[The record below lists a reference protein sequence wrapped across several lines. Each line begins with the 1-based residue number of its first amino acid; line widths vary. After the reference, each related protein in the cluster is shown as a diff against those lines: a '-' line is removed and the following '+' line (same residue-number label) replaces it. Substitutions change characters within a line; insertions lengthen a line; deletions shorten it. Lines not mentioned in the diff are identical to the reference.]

1 MPVRIYEIAKKL
13 NLESKFVLNKAKEL
27 GIAAAKVPSS
37 TLDKITAEF
46 LEEQLAP
53 LAKPFEPSKPM
64 EVTPVTIIHAPAPPP
79 PAAVPEPEPIHEPI
93 HEPILAR
100 VPVAR
105 KPTESFKAVLP
116 ETPPAPI
123 TPVLTRAPEIVEP
136 VVVVPSN
143 AQESPAPE
151 VPKPSVV
158 TPVVVVP
165 PVADE
170 TRPIVVAEIKSEPS
184 AQATAPLSAPVAEP
198 TVPSERSISVS
209 TPISAPE
216 PTLSSTPSPTSSPT
230 PVPAPVQTGQLVG
243 RIDLSQF
250 GYGGRTT
257 RGVSTPPPARPA
269 PPVARPAPPVA
280 RDDRRGPPPP
290 PPGRPGGPSFPGS
303 SYQGSS
309 YQGSRPGQFQRPGQ
323 FGRHGQMGGRPGV
336 AAGPGPRPVPV
347 AARQQFAADAPLIIM
362 RPPIVVRE
370 LAQQMGKKPF
380 QIIGDLMQMGVFA
393 TVTQTID
400 GEAAVK
406 ICAKHGIRFETEKR
420 DKAAH
425 SVNVPKEEKL
435 ELDSEDK
442 LETLKSRPPVI
453 TIMGHVDHGKT
464 SLLDV
469 IRKAN
474 VASGEAGGITQHI
487 GAYSIQYPHPNTGK
501 LESLTFLDTPGHAA
515 FSAMRARGAN
525 VTDIV
530 VLVVASNDGVM
541 PQTLEALAH
550 AKAAKVPI
558 IVAVNKCDHPNS
570 NPMKVRQQLQDKG
583 LVPDDWGGDTQFVEC
598 SAITKM
604 GIDVLIDSILL
615 QAELLELKAN
625 PDRNAKGNVIESGVE
640 AGGSVATVLV
650 RKGTM
655 RIGDVIICGEHY
667 GKVRAMMNEEGLRL
681 KEATPSVA
689 VRVLGLNG
697 VPDAGS
703 EFSVVENERAARDL
717 AEERSNA
724 RRKAEMDG
732 DRRKTRTSLSDLF
745 GRIGDLT
752 AKVLK
757 VIVKADTQ
765 GSVEAIV
772 GALREIKS
780 QKVSLE
786 VVNSAVGAI
795 NVSDVNLA
803 RGSKAV
809 ILAFHTRVD
818 NNAAE
823 EAKHHTVEIRLYAII
838 YELIDQVKEA
848 MAGLLDPLL
857 KDVIVGQAEVRNI
870 FDLSKGG
877 RVAGCAVTNGRLI
890 RGKMRL
896 RRRGNLVYEGVSL
909 TLKRFQDEVNEVRSG
924 MECGVR
930 LDGFDDYQEGDIIEC
945 YSVEKIAAK
954 LE

>member
-53 LAKPFEPSKPM
+53 LAKPFEASKPV
-64 EVTPVTIIHAPAPPP
+64 EVTPVTIIHAPAEPV
-79 PAAVPEPEPIHEPI
+79 PAVAPEPEPIPEPMV
-93 HEPILAR
+93 A
-100 VPVAR
+100 PVATR
-105 KPTESFKAVLP
+105 PVVTRVDVPAAERPVKPLETVKAEP
-116 ETPPAPI
+116 KAEIPQAPAA
-123 TPVLTRAPEIVEP
+123 PVLTNAPEIVESEVVAP
-136 VVVVPSN
+136 VVTP
-143 AQESPAPE
+143 SPAPE
-151 VPKPSVV
+151 APAPSVV
-158 TPVVVVP
+158 TPVVSEAP
-165 PVADE
+165 P
-170 TRPIVVAEIKSEPS
+170 I
-184 AQATAPLSAPVAEP
+184 PVAEVHP
-198 TVPSERSISVS
+198 EPSEPAATTTVPLPAPVDAQVPPPENFNPPPAPV
-209 TPISAPE
+209 SAPTAG
-216 PTLSSTPSPTSSPT
+216 PAPT
-230 PVPAPVQTGQLVG
+230 PAPAPVQTGQLVG

-257 RGVSTPPPARPA
+257 RGVSTPPPP
-269 PPVARPAPPVA
+269 ARPAPPVA

-290 PPGRPGGPSFPGS
+290 QQGRPGGSPHQGSPYPGAP
-303 SYQGSS
+303 YQGN
-309 YQGSRPGQFQRPGQ
+309 RPGQFQRPGQ
-323 FGRHGQMGGRPGV
+323 FGRSGQMGGRPGV
-336 AAGPGPRPVPV
+336 AAGPGPRPVP
-347 AARQQFAADAPLIIM
+347 AASRPQFAADAPTIVM

-370 LAQQMGKKPF
+370 LAEQMGKKPF

-400 GEAAVK
+400 AEAAVK

-442 LETLKSRPPVI
+442 PETLKPRPPVI

-474 VASGEAGGITQHI
+474 VVSGEAGGITQHI
-487 GAYSIQYPHPNTGK
+487 GAYTIQYPHPNTGK

-530 VLVVASNDGVM
+530 VLVVAANDGVM

-583 LVPDDWGGDTQFVEC
+583 LVPDDWGGDTLFVEC
-598 SAITKM
+598 SAVTKK
-604 GIDVLIDSILL
+604 GIDTLIDSILL

-650 RKGTM
+650 RKGTL

-703 EFSVVENERAARDL
+703 EFSAVENERAARDL
-717 AEERSNA
+717 AEERSDA
-724 RRKAEMDG
+724 RRKSEMDG

-786 VVNSAVGAI
+786 VVHSAVGAI

-823 EAKHHTVEIRLYAII
+823 EAKHHAVEIRLYAII

-857 KDVIVGQAEVRNI
+857 KDVIVGQAEVRKI

-877 RVAGCAVTNGRLI
+877 RVAGCAVTTGRLV

-930 LDGFDDYQEGDIIEC
+930 LEGFDDYQEGDIIEC

>member
-53 LAKPFEPSKPM
+53 LAKPVEPPKPLEM
-64 EVTPVTIIHAPAPPP
+64 VPVTIIHAPPPEPP
-79 PAAVPEPEPIHEPI
+79 PAEPAQPQSVVEAGQHPVSEAVASATSPEPVVAPESSVGSADGSAPAP
-93 HEPILAR
+93 
-100 VPVAR
+100 VPSAEVPPVSAAA
-105 KPTESFKAVLP
+105 PESQSPAAAAP
-116 ETPPAPI
+116 ETPEA
-123 TPVLTRAPEIVEP
+123 
-136 VVVVPSN
+136 
-143 AQESPAPE
+143 
-151 VPKPSVV
+151 
-158 TPVVVVP
+158 
-165 PVADE
+165 
-170 TRPIVVAEIKSEPS
+170 
-184 AQATAPLSAPVAEP
+184 
-198 TVPSERSISVS
+198 
-209 TPISAPE
+209 
-216 PTLSSTPSPTSSPT
+216 
-230 PVPAPVQTGQLVG
+230 PVPAVPTPAVPPAPPTPPTPPTPPPVQTGQLIG

-257 RGVSTPPPARPA
+257 RGVSSPPPARPGA
-269 PPVARPAPPVA
+269 PAA
-280 RDDRRGPPPP
+280 RDDRRGPAGPQ
-290 PPGRPGGPSFPGS
+290 PGRPGMGGPAGL
-303 SYQGSS
+303 
-309 YQGSRPGQFQRPGQ
+309 RPGQPQRPGMPM
-323 FGRHGQMGGRPGV
+323 RPGQMPPRPG
-336 AAGPGPRPVPV
+336 GPGASGPRPAP
-347 AARQQFAADAPLIIM
+347 APARPQVAADAPTIIM

-370 LAQQMGKKPF
+370 LAEQMGKKPF

-400 GEAAVK
+400 AEAAIK

-425 SVNVPKEEKL
+425 VVNVPKEEKL
-435 ELDSEDK
+435 ELDTEDK
-442 LETLKSRPPVI
+442 PETLRPRPPVI

-487 GAYSIQYPHPNTGK
+487 GAYTIQYPHPNTGK

-530 VLVVASNDGVM
+530 VLVVAANDGVM
-541 PQTLEALAH
+541 PQTLEALSH

-583 LVPDDWGGDTQFVEC
+583 LVPDDWGGDTLFVEC
-598 SAITKM
+598 SAITKK
-604 GIDVLIDSILL
+604 GIDTLIDSILL

-640 AGGSVATVLV
+640 AGGPVATVLV
-650 RKGTM
+650 RKGTLH
-655 RIGDVIICGEHY
+655 IGDVIICGEHY

-703 EFSVVENERAARDL
+703 EFSAVENERAARDL
-717 AEERSNA
+717 AEERSDT
-724 RRKAEMDG
+724 RRKSEMEG
-732 DRRKTRTSLSDLF
+732 DRRKTRASLSDLF
-745 GRIGDLT
+745 GRIGDLS

-786 VVNSAVGAI
+786 VVHSAVGAI

-823 EAKHHTVEIRLYAII
+823 EAKHHAVEIRLYAII
-838 YELIDQVKEA
+838 YELIDQVKDA

-857 KDVIVGQAEVRNI
+857 KDVVIGQAEVRKI

-877 RVAGCAVTNGRLI
+877 RVAGCAVTTGRLV

-930 LDGFDDYQEGDIIEC
+930 LDGFDDYQEGDLIEC

>member
-53 LAKPFEPSKPM
+53 LAKPLEPTKPV
-64 EVTPVTIIHAPAPPP
+64 EVVPVAIIHAPPPP
-79 PAAVPEPEPIHEPI
+79 PVEPE
-93 HEPILAR
+93 
-100 VPVAR
+100 
-105 KPTESFKAVLP
+105 
-116 ETPPAPI
+116 
-123 TPVLTRAPEIVEP
+123 
-136 VVVVPSN
+136 
-143 AQESPAPE
+143 
-151 VPKPSVV
+151 
-158 TPVVVVP
+158 
-165 PVADE
+165 
-170 TRPIVVAEIKSEPS
+170 
-184 AQATAPLSAPVAEP
+184 
-198 TVPSERSISVS
+198 
-209 TPISAPE
+209 
-216 PTLSSTPSPTSSPT
+216 PT
-230 PVPAPVQTGQLVG
+230 PVPPPVAPSAPSPEVAHEQAEPPKAAATPSAPAPIVAPEAEKKAAAPAQPSAPSAVEAPAPVPAPAIVADGQSIAAAAAVEARPGSAPTVIAPSAPSAPPPSAVGAAPSAAPATPVPVVPTPAPPAPAAEAPPAAPPAPPVPPPVQTGQLVG

-269 PPVARPAPPVA
+269 GPAG
-280 RDDRRGPPPP
+280 RDDRRGPLPPQQS
-290 PPGRPGGPSFPGS
+290 RPGGPS
-303 SYQGSS
+303 YQGAP
-309 YQGSRPGQFQRPGQ
+309 RPGQPQRPGQ
-323 FGRHGQMGGRPGV
+323 FGRPGQPGGRPGV
-336 AAGPGPRPVPV
+336 AAGPGPRPAP
-347 AARQQFAADAPLIIM
+347 APARPQIAADAPTIIM

-370 LAQQMGKKPF
+370 LAEQMGKKPF

-400 GEAAVK
+400 TEAAIK

-425 SVNVPKEEKL
+425 VVNVPKEEKL
-435 ELDSEDK
+435 ELDTEDK
-442 LETLKSRPPVI
+442 PETLKPRPPVI

-487 GAYSIQYPHPNTGK
+487 GAYTIQYPHPNTGK

-530 VLVVASNDGVM
+530 VLVVAANDGVM

-583 LVPDDWGGDTQFVEC
+583 LVPDDWGGDTLFVEC
-598 SAITKM
+598 SALTKK
-604 GIDVLIDSILL
+604 GIDTLIDSILL

-650 RKGTM
+650 RKGTL

-667 GKVRAMMNEEGLRL
+667 GKVRAMMNEEGVRL

-703 EFSVVENERAARDL
+703 EFSAVENERAARDL
-717 AEERSNA
+717 AEERSDA
-724 RRKAEMDG
+724 RRKSEMEG
-732 DRRKTRTSLSDLF
+732 DRRKTRASLSDLF
-745 GRIGDLT
+745 GRIGDLS

-786 VVNSAVGAI
+786 VVHSAVGAI

-823 EAKHHTVEIRLYAII
+823 EAKHHAVEIRLYAII
-838 YELIDQVKEA
+838 YELIDQVKDA

-857 KDVIVGQAEVRNI
+857 KDVVVGQAEVRKI

-877 RVAGCAVTNGRLI
+877 RVAGCAVTTGRLV

>member
-53 LAKPFEPSKPM
+53 LAKPLEPTKPV
-64 EVTPVTIIHAPAPPP
+64 EVTPVTIIHAPPPP
-79 PAAVPEPEPIHEPI
+79 PVEPEPAPAPAPPAVPAWVPEPVAAIPSAVVEPARPVVVSETEVAPI
-93 HEPILAR
+93 SQAPVSHPADHAPDSAIK
-100 VPVAR
+100 VPVAKAPEGVDER
-105 KPTESFKAVLP
+105 PIPTEPSRV
-116 ETPPAPI
+116 EPPA
-123 TPVLTRAPEIVEP
+123 T
-136 VVVVPSN
+136 S
-143 AQESPAPE
+143 
-151 VPKPSVV
+151 
-158 TPVVVVP
+158 
-165 PVADE
+165 
-170 TRPIVVAEIKSEPS
+170 
-184 AQATAPLSAPVAEP
+184 
-198 TVPSERSISVS
+198 
-209 TPISAPE
+209 PISAEVVQPE
-216 PTLSSTPSPTSSPT
+216 PLEPAASAPSDVPVAPVVAPAAPAAQP
-230 PVPAPVQTGQLVG
+230 PVPPPVQTGQLVG

-269 PPVARPAPPVA
+269 TPPP

-290 PPGRPGGPSFPGS
+290 QQGRPGP
-303 SYQGSS
+303 SS
-309 YQGSRPGQFQRPGQ
+309 YQGSRPGQPQRPGPGQ
-323 FGRHGQMGGRPGV
+323 YGRPGQMGGRPGV
-336 AAGPGPRPVPV
+336 AAGPGPRPAPP
-347 AARQQFAADAPLIIM
+347 AARPQFAADAPTIIM

-370 LAQQMGKKPF
+370 LAEQMGKKPF

-400 GEAAVK
+400 AEAAVK

-425 SVNVPKEEKL
+425 VVNVPKEEKL

-442 LETLKSRPPVI
+442 PETLKARPPVI

-487 GAYSIQYPHPNTGK
+487 GAYTIQYPHPNTGK

-530 VLVVASNDGVM
+530 VLVVAANDGVM

-583 LVPDDWGGDTQFVEC
+583 LVPDDWGGDTLFVEC
-598 SAITKM
+598 SAITKK
-604 GIDVLIDSILL
+604 GIDTLIDSILL

-650 RKGTM
+650 RKGTL

-667 GKVRAMMNEEGLRL
+667 GKVRAMMNEEGVRL

-703 EFSVVENERAARDL
+703 EFSAVENERAARDL
-717 AEERSNA
+717 AEERSDA
-724 RRKAEMDG
+724 RRKSEMDG
-732 DRRKTRTSLSDLF
+732 DRRKTRASLSDLF

-786 VVNSAVGAI
+786 VVHSAVGAI

-823 EAKHHTVEIRLYAII
+823 EAKHHAVEIRLYAII
-838 YELIDQVKEA
+838 YELIDQVKDA

-857 KDVIVGQAEVRNI
+857 KDVVVGQAEVRKI

-877 RVAGCAVTNGRLI
+877 RVAGCAVTTGRLV

-930 LDGFDDYQEGDIIEC
+930 LDGFDDYQEGDLIEC

>member
-1 MPVRIYEIAKKL
+1 M
-13 NLESKFVLNKAKEL
+13 
-27 GIAAAKVPSS
+27 
-37 TLDKITAEF
+37 
-46 LEEQLAP
+46 
-53 LAKPFEPSKPM
+53 
-64 EVTPVTIIHAPAPPP
+64 
-79 PAAVPEPEPIHEPI
+79 
-93 HEPILAR
+93 
-100 VPVAR
+100 
-105 KPTESFKAVLP
+105 
-116 ETPPAPI
+116 
-123 TPVLTRAPEIVEP
+123 
-136 VVVVPSN
+136 
-143 AQESPAPE
+143 
-151 VPKPSVV
+151 
-158 TPVVVVP
+158 
-165 PVADE
+165 
-170 TRPIVVAEIKSEPS
+170 
-184 AQATAPLSAPVAEP
+184 
-198 TVPSERSISVS
+198 
-209 TPISAPE
+209 
-216 PTLSSTPSPTSSPT
+216 
-230 PVPAPVQTGQLVG
+230 
-243 RIDLSQF
+243 
-250 GYGGRTT
+250 
-257 RGVSTPPPARPA
+257 
-269 PPVARPAPPVA
+269 
-280 RDDRRGPPPP
+280 
-290 PPGRPGGPSFPGS
+290 
-303 SYQGSS
+303 
-309 YQGSRPGQFQRPGQ
+309 
-323 FGRHGQMGGRPGV
+323 
-336 AAGPGPRPVPV
+336 
-347 AARQQFAADAPLIIM
+347 
-362 RPPIVVRE
+362 
-370 LAQQMGKKPF
+370 
-380 QIIGDLMQMGVFA
+380 
-393 TVTQTID
+393 
-400 GEAAVK
+400 
-406 ICAKHGIRFETEKR
+406 
-420 DKAAH
+420 
-425 SVNVPKEEKL
+425 
-435 ELDSEDK
+435 
-442 LETLKSRPPVI
+442 
-453 TIMGHVDHGKT
+453 
-464 SLLDV
+464 
-469 IRKAN
+469 
-474 VASGEAGGITQHI
+474 
-487 GAYSIQYPHPNTGK
+487 
-501 LESLTFLDTPGHAA
+501 
-515 FSAMRARGAN
+515 
-525 VTDIV
+525 
-530 VLVVASNDGVM
+530 
-541 PQTLEALAH
+541 
-550 AKAAKVPI
+550 
-558 IVAVNKCDHPNS
+558 
-570 NPMKVRQQLQDKG
+570 
-583 LVPDDWGGDTQFVEC
+583 GGDTQFVEC
-598 SAITKM
+598 SAITKK
-604 GIDVLIDSILL
+604 GIDLLIDSILL

-724 RRKAEMDG
+724 RRKSEMDG

-823 EAKHHTVEIRLYAII
+823 EAKHHAVEIRLYAII

-877 RVAGCAVTNGRLI
+877 RVAGCAVTNGRLV

>member
-53 LAKPFEPSKPM
+53 LAKPPEPPKPV
-64 EVTPVTIIHAPAPPP
+64 EVVPVTIIHAPPPPVEPVAESAPVPAAPPAIAPAYEAPAEEPP
-79 PAAVPEPEPIHEPI
+79 PAPEASARPAVAISPEP
-93 HEPILAR
+93 
-100 VPVAR
+100 
-105 KPTESFKAVLP
+105 
-116 ETPPAPI
+116 PA
-123 TPVLTRAPEIVEP
+123 EP
-136 VVVVPSN
+136 VV
-143 AQESPAPE
+143 PAP
-151 VPKPSVV
+151 PSPEP
-158 TPVVVVP
+158 PVVAVI
-165 PVADE
+165 AD
-170 TRPIVVAEIKSEPS
+170 PS
-184 AQATAPLSAPVAEP
+184 RE
-198 TVPSERSISVS
+198 
-209 TPISAPE
+209 
-216 PTLSSTPSPTSSPT
+216 
-230 PVPAPVQTGQLVG
+230 PVPAPAPPAPAPAAPPAPEPPAAVQTGQLVG

-257 RGVSTPPPARPA
+257 RGVSSQPPARPGAA
-269 PPVARPAPPVA
+269 PA
-280 RDDRRGPPPP
+280 RDDRRGPPGAPV
-290 PPGRPGGPSFPGS
+290 RPGGPGAPGARPGFPQRPGAPF
-303 SYQGSS
+303 
-309 YQGSRPGQFQRPGQ
+309 RPGQPVGRLGQTGGSGARPAPAPA
-323 FGRHGQMGGRPGV
+323 RPQV
-336 AAGPGPRPVPV
+336 
-347 AARQQFAADAPLIIM
+347 AADAPTIVM

-370 LAQQMGKKPF
+370 LAEQMGKKPF

-400 GEAAVK
+400 AEAAIK

-425 SVNVPKEEKL
+425 VVNVPKEEKL
-435 ELDSEDK
+435 ELDTEDK
-442 LETLKSRPPVI
+442 PETLKPRPPVI

-487 GAYSIQYPHPNTGK
+487 GAYTIQYPHPNTGK

-530 VLVVASNDGVM
+530 VLVVAANDGVM
-541 PQTLEALAH
+541 PQTVEALSH

-583 LVPDDWGGDTQFVEC
+583 LVPDDWGGDTLFVEC
-598 SAITKM
+598 SALTKK
-604 GIDVLIDSILL
+604 GIDTLIDSILL

-650 RKGTM
+650 RKGTL

-667 GKVRAMMNEEGLRL
+667 GKVRAMMNEEGVRL

-703 EFSVVENERAARDL
+703 EFSAVENERAARDL
-717 AEERSNA
+717 AEERSDA
-724 RRKAEMDG
+724 RRKSEMDG
-732 DRRKTRTSLSDLF
+732 DRRKTRASLSDLF

-786 VVNSAVGAI
+786 VVHSAVGAI

-823 EAKHHTVEIRLYAII
+823 EAKHHAVEIRLYAII
-838 YELIDQVKEA
+838 YELIDQVKDA

-857 KDVIVGQAEVRNI
+857 KDVVVGQAEVRKI

-877 RVAGCAVTNGRLI
+877 RVAGCAVTTGRLV

-930 LDGFDDYQEGDIIEC
+930 LDGFDDYQEGDVIEC
-945 YSVEKIAAK
+945 YSVEKVAAK